1 MPPALPS
8 FQEQF
13 RQLTWHIM
21 HQLMSGLWRYAKER
35 GLSMTQVFI
44 LRQIHGEQNGCNVS
58 MISEEMGVSNAATS
72 QTLEHLVQQG
82 LVSRIEDPQ
91 DRRNKRITLT
101 AQGEQF
107 LQGGLEA
114 RQAWLAD
121 LEARLTG
128 EEKTLIA
135 QAFDILLAK
144 MPEKP

>member
-1 MPPALPS
+1 MPPVGTP
-8 FQEQF
+8 FPEQF
-13 RQLTWHIM
+13 RQLTWRIM
-21 HQLMSGLWRYAKER
+21 HQLMSGLWHYAKDQ
-35 GLSMTQVFI
+35 GLSMTHVFI
-44 LRQIHGEQNGCNVS
+44 LRQIHAEQNGCNVS
-58 MISEEMGVSNAATS
+58 MISEEMGVSNAAIS

-107 LQGGLEA
+107 LQAGLEA
-114 RQAWLAD
+114 RQAWLAELD
-121 LEARLTG
+121 SRLTE
-128 EEKTLIA
+128 EEKTLIG